1 MSYFREFKDFFK
13 SLGVSLKEAFKVSY
27 SRQARPEVDLKEI
40 SKKIEGEIKERA
52 ERIGVPQPKS
62 EFGRGLVINLVKF
75 AEHFNSSMSQRI
87 NDVHT
92 FYKQLEGD
100 PEKLEQYDRRLR
112 DNVRMF
118 QDIEL
123 KVSKEIFP
131 QYDEITHVRKSFSR
145 LICLWANG
153 ATDHLYDMIVPKR
166 WKGTELEK
174 KVGELRELG
183 LTMGHGFTG
192 RIWTYSD
199 FIKLL
204 DLTKEIAMMI
214 DANIGLK
221 RQVDLGKF

>member
-1 MSYFREFKDFFK
+1 MSYFKGVTDFFK
-13 SLGVSLKEAFKVSY
+13 SMGSSFWEAFKASY
-27 SRQARPEVDLKEI
+27 SRQAKPEVDLKEI
-40 SKKIEGEIKERA
+40 SKKIESEIKERA

-62 EFGRGLVINLVKF
+62 EYGRGLVINLVKF
-75 AEHFNSSMSQRI
+75 AEHFESPMSRRI
-87 NDVHT
+87 GDVHV
-92 FYKQLEGD
+92 FYKQLEGN
-100 PEKLEQYDRRLR
+100 PEKLEQYDKRLR

-118 QDIEL
+118 RDIEL

-131 QYDEITHVRKSFSR
+131 QYDEIMHVRRSFSH

-183 LTMGHGFTG
+183 LTMGHGFTD
-192 RIWTYSD
+192 RIWTYDD